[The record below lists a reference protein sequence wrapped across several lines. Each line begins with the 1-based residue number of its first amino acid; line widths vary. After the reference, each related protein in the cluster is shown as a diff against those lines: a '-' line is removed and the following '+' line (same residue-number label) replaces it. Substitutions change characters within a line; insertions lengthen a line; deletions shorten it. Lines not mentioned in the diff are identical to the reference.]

1 MRTRA
6 TMPHSILFLCNPA
19 MKCLA
24 MLDALPG
31 DVNLTVTLD
40 AAMVSAKAP
49 EADVLVLNTDDR
61 ELIRLAVTE
70 GKRVQWIHSLM
81 AGLEKKLIPEIRES
95 AAPMTNAR
103 GVYRESLGEFV
114 LAACLYFA
122 KDFRR
127 MRRQQAEHRWEQ
139 FYVNMIAGKT
149 MVILG
154 YGEIGRACAK
164 RASAMGMRVLGIRR
178 RPELS
183 EGDPYVERVVAFGE
197 RAALIPEADYLVLAA
212 PDTPETRGLVGA
224 AEIAGMKPT
233 SVLINVGRGPVVEE
247 AALVEAL
254 AEGRI
259 LGAGLDVFDEEP
271 LPAGHAFYDLD
282 NVLLSPHCSDWTPGW
297 LEDSIRFFLKN
308 YRSFREGARL
318 ENVVNKE
325 LGY

>member
-1 MRTRA
+1 
-6 TMPHSILFLCNPA
+6 MPHSILFLCNPA

-24 MLDALPG
+24 LLDALPG

-103 GVYRESLGEFV
+103 GVYADSLGEFV

-127 MRRQQAEHRWEQ
+127 MRRQQAAHRWEQ
-139 FYVNMIAGKT
+139 FYVNRIAGKT

-224 AEIAGMKPT
+224 AEIAGMKPS

-247 AALVEAL
+247 TALVEAL
-254 AEGRI
+254 TEGRI

-308 YRSFREGARL
+308 YQSFRAGARL

>member
-1 MRTRA
+1 
-6 TMPHSILFLCNPA
+6 MPHSILFLCNPA